1 MSTLTKTDMVVASKY
16 RLVKKVGS
24 GAFGEIYKASDMN
37 GGEEMAVKLEPVKSK
52 FP

>member
-1 MSTLTKTDMVVASKY
+1 MTSKTDMVVSNKY

-24 GAFGEIYKASDMN
+24 GAFGEIYKASDLN
-37 GGEEMAVKLEPVKSK
+37 GGEEVAVKLEPVKSK